1 MTLFDIIYRFFW
13 SESLRM
19 SHYFFS
25 NKTHISIFLPNLI
38 QIIAYYVLIRLIS
51 VLRVCL
57 LSNTDNIIL
66 SLCLVDKKYSLLH
79 FIRVL

>member
-1 MTLFDIIYRFFW
+1 
-13 SESLRM
+13 M

-25 NKTHISIFLPNLI
+25 NKIHISIFLPDLI

-57 LSNTDNIIL
+57 LSNTDNIIS
-66 SLCLVDKKYSLLH
+66 SLCLVDKKYGLLH